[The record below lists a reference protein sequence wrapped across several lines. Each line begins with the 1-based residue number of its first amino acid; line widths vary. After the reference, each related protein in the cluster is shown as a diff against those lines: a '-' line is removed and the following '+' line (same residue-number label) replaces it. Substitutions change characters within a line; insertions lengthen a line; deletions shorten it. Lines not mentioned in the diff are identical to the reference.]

1 MIKFDFSIRK
11 KNYLMIKRHLYIHIY
26 IYIFIYLNKN
36 NFERVNS
43 NQSRS
48 IILEKRIYK
57 NTTGKYIPYFL

>member
-1 MIKFDFSIRK
+1 
-11 KNYLMIKRHLYIHIY
+11 MIKRHLYIHIY